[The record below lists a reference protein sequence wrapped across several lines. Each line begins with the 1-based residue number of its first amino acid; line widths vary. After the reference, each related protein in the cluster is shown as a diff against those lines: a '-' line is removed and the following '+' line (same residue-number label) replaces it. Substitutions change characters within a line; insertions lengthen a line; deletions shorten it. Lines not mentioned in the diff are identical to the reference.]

1 MLKKNLIG
9 VHWIPFTSW
18 SIIEVTVSNTF
29 FITIVISPHICNT
42 SLEFLVDPYY
52 NETPSFDENVIKT
65 YPYPFGEMAREM
77 VAASGMNNFI
87 NAKKMTCN
95 VSLSFFSL
103 VYFCNLVCNL

>member
-1 MLKKNLIG
+1 M
-9 VHWIPFTSW
+9 
-18 SIIEVTVSNTF
+18 SNTF